1 LAQSN
6 YIEQAG
12 ARRDA
17 KQIELKATETALR
30 TEYINEKAQAEN
42 VVIWID
48 IIMLFI
54 IVFANPIRIYY
65 AKINGEEL
73 PTSRSIAYAFYRVGV
88 AFTNR
93 LVWAIEFLTRI
104 DVNGD
109 GVTGKPK
116 ESTPPKPNQETSI
129 LSPVSHATLWMG

>member
-1 LAQSN
+1 MTLPFRSVQNISHQQDSKPGKRKVN
-6 YIEQAG
+6 YW
-12 ARRDA
+12 
-17 KQIELKATETALR
+17 QIPTALR

-93 LVWAIEFLTRI
+93 FASGLLVRI
-104 DVNGD
+104 
-109 GVTGKPK
+109 
-116 ESTPPKPNQETSI
+116 
-129 LSPVSHATLWMG
+129 